1 MTEIQQVLKKVDEGV
16 QLFDDIWDRVYAA
29 SNQKDK
35 EKQEGELK
43 KEIKKLQR
51 LRDQIKTWIGNSDIK
66 DKTQLTDARRLI
78 ETKMEAFRDCEKDTK
93 TKAYSKEGLARE
105 AKLDPKEREKQERK
119 DWANE
124 QIDKLNDLINSLEAD
139 AEKIGGGKTNKKQK
153 EQLEKLDVRLKKNMW
168 HVDKL
173 ELIIRLLDNDKLEPD
188 AVDSIREDVEY
199 YVDSSKDDDGS
210 SGIEDEF
217 DIYEELGMDG
227 GEAKVTEEPEAPAS
241 SPAVTSKSAAT
252 AKQSSSAPAPAPAP
266 APASTAASGIGIP
279 MIGKGT
285 TNAKKP
291 TDTLSSIGKATQPVT
306 KTPGKDLS
314 PTLGGTGTSSV
325 SSNGTSSTSLS
336 MTNGMSS
343 QPPSSAPEASPAAAP
358 TNSWAQAASTI
369 RGASPSVPGQTGQE
383 TPGTI
388 GSSMPKTQQQGLPTG
403 SPSLDPADDASGN
416 LNGMG
421 MGMGMGM
428 GVGVGSRGMG
438 ANGGGASGQQQGT
451 PPNALAPQSSTSPG
465 AQMSSP
471 PAGLSEENMVIAQ
484 MLRHSY
490 QCTPES
496 VDMDKQT
503 KTYVA
508 QNPCQTHPT
517 MPQQPL
523 SNNEYAAI
531 FERLPTDALF
541 FAFYHQQDSYQQYLA
556 ARQLK
561 QRAWRFH
568 KKYTTWFQRHE
579 EPKVTTDKY
588 EEGTYIYF
596 DYENGWCTRI
606 KEDFVFEFQ
615 YLEDDTA

>member
-1 MTEIQQVLKKVDEGV
+1 MSASVRKLMTEIQQVLKKVDEGV
-16 QLFDDIWDRVYAA
+16 QLFDDIWDRVYSA

-51 LRDQIKTWIGNSDIK
+51 LRDQIKTWIGNSDVK

-78 ETKMEAFRDCEKDTK
+78 ETKMEAFRDCERDTK

-105 AKLDPKEREKQERK
+105 AKLDPKEKEKQERK

-139 AEKIGGGKTNKKQK
+139 SEKIGGGKTNKKQK
-153 EQLEKLDVRLKKNMW
+153 DQLEKIDVRLKKNTW

-188 AVDSIREDVEY
+188 AVDSIKEDVEY

-227 GEAKVTEEPEAPAS
+227 GDGKVTEEPEAPA
-241 SPAVTSKSAAT
+241 PAPAAASKPATAAKQPVVAPASAPTPAAAT
-252 AKQSSSAPAPAPAP
+252 A
-266 APASTAASGIGIP
+266 IGIP
-279 MIGKGT
+279 TIGKGA
-285 TNAKKP
+285 TNAKKS
-291 TDTLSSIGKATQPVT
+291 TDTLSSIGKAAQPPV
-306 KTPGKDLS
+306 KSPGKDLPS
-314 PTLGGTGTSSV
+314 SLGDSGAPSISSSDSMSISSSSTNGLSSQLPSSV
-325 SSNGTSSTSLS
+325 S
-336 MTNGMSS
+336 
-343 QPPSSAPEASPAAAP
+343 EASPVAAP
-358 TNSWAQAASTI
+358 TNSWAQAASTL
-369 RGASPSVPGQTGQE
+369 RGASPSVLGQPGLE
-383 TPGTI
+383 SPGTI
-388 GSSMPKTQQQGLPTG
+388 GSGMPKPQQQQGLPASSPNFG
-403 SPSLDPADDASGN
+403 SAEENGK

-421 MGMGMGM
+421 IGGIGA
-428 GVGVGSRGMG
+428 RGAG
-438 ANGGGASGQQQGT
+438 ANGGAPGQQQGT
-451 PPNALAPQSSTSPG
+451 PPNALTPQSSTSPG
-465 AQMSSP
+465 AQMSSAP
-471 PAGLSEENMVIAQ
+471 SGLSQENMVIAQ

-496 VDMDKQT
+496 VDMDKQS

-523 SNNEYAAI
+523 SNSEYSTI

-615 YLEDDTA
+615 FLEDD